1 MEILFT
7 KTGSGEDVLSCKR
20 KDGSVTWVHVSK
32 FFILHDLCH
41 FAVEKIL
48 SLKQAFFGMLANGI
62 DITEFEL
69 PKEQRPFELTSEAL
83 FAEHLVNLLVID
95 YTQGK
100 MDNLLE
106 IFRETYDDTASNLLP
121 LINERKLEDVRKNYA
136 MLIQQWQAT
145 PERESLKLI
154 FEE

>member
-1 MEILFT
+1 MDILFT

-41 FAVEKIL
+41 YAVEKSL
-48 SLKQAFFGMLANGI
+48 SLKQAFFGMLAEGT

-69 PKEQRPFELTSEAL
+69 PKEQRPFELTPEAL

-100 MDNLLE
+100 MENLLE
-106 IFRETYDDTASNLLP
+106 IFRETYDDASNLLH
-121 LINERKLEDVRKNYA
+121 LINEIKLEDVRKNYA
-136 MLIQQWQAT
+136 MLVQQWQAT